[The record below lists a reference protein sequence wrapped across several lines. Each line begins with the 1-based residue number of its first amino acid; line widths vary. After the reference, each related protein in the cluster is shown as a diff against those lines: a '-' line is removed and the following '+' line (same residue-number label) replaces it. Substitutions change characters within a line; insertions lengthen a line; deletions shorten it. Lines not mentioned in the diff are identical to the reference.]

1 MKLKLSPIT
10 NLSDARFAAAAG
22 FHYMGFCFDPS
33 SDDFVLPI
41 KAKEIIDWTTGSHT
55 VGEFGNQSVEVITE
69 IADLLGVDVVFIN
82 SPILPDELPSIGKPI
97 IKSIDLDILGTAA
110 STKELDAYS
119 PYCDAF
125 QISANKLSEADV
137 EWLKQITNKFKIIL
151 SIGNNQKAI
160 IAAIN
165 QCKPYAVNLHAG
177 KEDKAGMR
185 DFSDLNELLE
195 GLAIIE

>member
-33 SDDFVLPI
+33 SEDFVLPI

-55 VGEFGNQSVEVITE
+55 VGEFGNQSAEDISE
-69 IADLLGVDVVFIN
+69 IADLLGVDVVLIN
-82 SPILPDELPSIGKPI
+82 NTILPDELPSIGKPI
-97 IKSIDLDILGTAA
+97 IKAIDLNVLGLEA
-110 STKELDAYS
+110 SARELEAYS

-125 QISANKLSEADV
+125 QVNTSVLNDAEITWLNAFANKYKMILNLGNERNAIHEAI
-137 EWLKQITNKFKIIL
+137 KQCRPF
-151 SIGNNQKAI
+151 AI
-160 IAAIN
+160 
-165 QCKPYAVNLHAG
+165 NLHAG

-195 GLAIIE
+195 GLADI

>member
-1 MKLKLSPIT
+1 VKLKLSPIT

-33 SDDFVLPI
+33 SEDFVLPI

-55 VGEFGNQSVEVITE
+55 VGEFGNQSAEDISE
-69 IADLLGVDVVFIN
+69 IADLLGVDVVLIN
-82 SPILPDELPSIGKPI
+82 NTILPDELPSIGKPI
-97 IKSIDLDILGTAA
+97 IKAIDLNVLGLEA
-110 STKELDAYS
+110 SARELEAYF

-125 QISANKLSEADV
+125 QVNTNTLNEAEITWLNAFANKY
-137 EWLKQITNKFKIIL
+137 KMIL
-151 SIGNNQKAI
+151 NLGNERNAI
-160 IAAIN
+160 HAAIK
-165 QCKPYAVNLHAG
+165 QCRPFAINLHAG

-195 GLAIIE
+195 GLADI